1 MISFNLWYHFFSGEL
16 ANIEEESIKTMNS
29 EEKKPEQAEHPSLSV
44 KDSNQS
50 SQSKS
55 NV

>member
-1 MISFNLWYHFFSGEL
+1 MTSFNFFSGEL
-16 ANIEEESIKTMNS
+16 ANIEEESINTINS
-29 EEKKPEQAEHPSLSV
+29 EEKMPEQAEHPSLSV